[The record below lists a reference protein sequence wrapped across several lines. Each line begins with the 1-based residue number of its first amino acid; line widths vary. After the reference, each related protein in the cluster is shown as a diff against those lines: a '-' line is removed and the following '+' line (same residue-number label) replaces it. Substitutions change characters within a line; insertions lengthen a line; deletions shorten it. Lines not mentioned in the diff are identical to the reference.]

1 MADQHR
7 DVDRQE
13 ADPPDAVAADDED
26 NAAMNTY
33 ATALADAV
41 EASLPAWVGRAV
53 ASRLNDPITPET
65 ESEIEAAGALAAR
78 TIGPKLRALLELD
91 IEEQWTNPLA
101 IIRTA
106 VEYPTPILS
115 RLGVE
120 AADRDETDRRLHPDD
135 TYDLTPA
142 AFGDLGPSV
151 HEAGLVWGAAK
162 AHLHLQRRKRKE
174 MT

>member
-7 DVDRQE
+7 DANRQE
-13 ADPPDAVAADDED
+13 ADPPETAVADDED
-26 NAAMNTY
+26 RAAMSRY

-41 EASLPAWVGRAV
+41 EVSLPAWVGLAV
-53 ASRLNDPITPET
+53 ASRLGHPPPPET

-78 TIGPKLRALLELD
+78 TIGPKLRALLALD
-91 IEEQWTNPLA
+91 IEDQWTNPLA

-106 VEYPTPILS
+106 VEYPTPILA

-120 AADRDETDRRLHPDD
+120 PVARDETDRRLHPDD
-135 TYDLTPA
+135 IYDLTPA